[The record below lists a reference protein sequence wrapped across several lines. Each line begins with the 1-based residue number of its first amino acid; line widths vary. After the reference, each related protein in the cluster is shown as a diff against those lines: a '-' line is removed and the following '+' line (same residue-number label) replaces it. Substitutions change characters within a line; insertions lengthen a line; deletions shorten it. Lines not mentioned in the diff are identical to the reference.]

1 MRFFRMISTKN
12 NSNSLSTKN
21 EYEKLNGKYISKTS
35 NGKYIIIKTFNY
47 KAYYFGSFD
56 NFQDAMERRDYLIA
70 HDWVEPI
77 EKLSEEDLIK
87 NYYKHVQ
94 IRYNK
99 YYIVNSPGNK
109 GSKYLG
115 TCNSIEEALLF
126 RDLAEDNDW
135 IINKPEVYD
144 LITDN
149 PYISEGLKYP
159 IPDRLIPKD
168 IAETKYGKG
177 SILKKGPQSYHI
189 RYGSKYICACRTY
202 EYAYYIKQEMNKVNW
217 DLDYLDEIKAGY
229 SEWYTWLLNFYL
241 YIIPNKQKGSGW
253 LFIITPK
260 NNPNGKLEQIR
271 FNNLE
276 DALWERDLYIK
287 YDFDIESIVYGADDR
302 NNPYYD
308 MELPP
313 YPERSIKNV
322 SNNKKKFDKL
332 LLQIK
337 DTILDGVVSQKEVSD
352 ILGITDLSIRN
363 LMRKYNV
370 TWKDFK
376 NICLSGEDPLS
387 VLEYNKVFTPDLSV
401 HYSKQNYISK
411 VKGRGNPYTITHR
424 GVYFGGYPTRRMA
437 NKVVSLLRKCGW
449 DKSKLKDIQNR
460 VGFKSVM
467 GSKRWVY
474 PIKYKGKVMSY
485 TVRKKD
491 KNKKIHNFGNYK
503 LKEKAEYVRD
513 RLVEVDWVDD
523 AYPGIRADAD
533 RLFPDEV
540 NLGDKYIHHVSR
552 RYRVF
557 KDNTVFGWFDDYL
570 MARVF
575 RDLMVGEDWC
585 LDCVGDVFC
594 RMLGCFDLVYVLSLL

>member
-1 MRFFRMISTKN
+1 MITAKKVYK
-12 NSNSLSTKN
+12 NSNSKN
-21 EYEKLNGKYISKTS
+21 EYEQLNGKYIYK
-35 NGKYIIIKTFNY
+35 NGYGKYTIVKTFNY
-47 KAYYFGSFD
+47 KQYHFGTFD
-56 NFQDAMERRDYLIA
+56 NFQDAMDRRDYLMA
-70 HDWVEPI
+70 HDWVAPKE
-77 EKLSEEDLIK
+77 EVSKEDLIK
-87 NYYKHVQ
+87 EYFKHIQ
-94 IRYNK
+94 LRYNK
-99 YYIVNSPGNK
+99 YYIIQSPGCK
-109 GSKYLG
+109 SRYLG
-115 TCNSIEEALLF
+115 TCYTIEEALF
-126 RDLAEDNDW
+126 YRDLAKKNDW
-135 IINKPEVYD
+135 VLDKPEQYD
-144 LITDN
+144 LKTDN
-149 PYISEGLKYP
+149 NYIIDGLEYP
-159 IPDRLIPKD
+159 LPERLTPKD
-168 IAETKYGKG
+168 LPKTNYGKG
-177 SILKKGPQSYHI
+177 SITKKGPQSYHV
-189 RYGSKYICACRTY
+189 KYNNNYFCACRTY
-202 EYAYYIKQEMNKVNW
+202 EQAYYVQKELQKCDWNKEELPRI
-217 DLDYLDEIKAGY
+217 LDDYPK
-229 SEWYTWLLNFYL
+229 WYTWLLDFYR
-241 YIIPNKQKGSGW
+241 YIIPNKNRGCNNKPW
-253 LFIITPK
+253 LFSITPA
-260 NNPNGKLEQIR
+260 NNHDGTLSHLSFSR
-271 FNNLE
+271 LE
-276 DALWERDLYIK
+276 DALWERDLYLE
-287 YDFDIESIVYGADDR
+287 YGFDEEAVVYGADDR
-302 NNPYYD
+302 CNPYYD

-313 YPERSIKNV
+313 YPQRKIKHNRKIK
-322 SNNKKKFDKL
+322 SKKYDDELMKMRDC
-332 LLQIK
+332 
-337 DTILDGVVSQKEVSD
+337 ILDGCNTLEEV
-352 ILGITDLSIRN
+352 INVCGISNQVTVRN
-363 LMRKYNV
+363 WLKKYNT
-370 TWKDFK
+370 TWPVFK
-376 NICLSGEDPLS
+376 ELCLSGEDPLS
-387 VLEYNKVFTPDLSV
+387 VLEFQEHIFAPDLSV
-401 HYSKQNYISK
+401 HYSKQNYVSK
-411 VKGRGNPYTITHR
+411 VKGRHNPYTITHR

-491 KNKKIHNFGNYK
+491 KNKKIHNFGSYK